1 MTRRPLTVNAFLAIL
16 IPLFVPTRRNIELAK
31 QLWAVG
37 DPMRL
42 RLLRLLPQM
51 ADCERGN
58 NVSALA
64 KRLGLSQPTI
74 SHHLRVL
81 RQAGLV
87 TYRKMCR
94 DVYYWVDP
102 VASKKMLEVL
112 GEIFAEPPP
121 ARTRRMARRAK

>member
-1 MTRRPLTVNAFLAIL
+1 
-16 IPLFVPTRRNIELAK
+16 VPTRRNIELAK

-94 DVYYWVDP
+94 DVYYWIDP
-102 VASKKMLEVL
+102 VAAKKMLKVLDEV
-112 GEIFAEPPP
+112 FAEPPP
-121 ARTRRMARRAK
+121 KRARRVTRTDRSREM

>member
-1 MTRRPLTVNAFLAIL
+1 M
-16 IPLFVPTRRNIELAK
+16 PTRANSDLAK

-37 DPMRL
+37 DPVRL
-42 RLLRLLPQM
+42 RILQLLPQT

-64 KRLGLSQPTI
+64 QRLGLAQPTI

-94 DVYYWVDP
+94 DVYYWKDP
-102 VASKKMLEVL
+102 AGSAQMLAEL
-112 GEIFAEPPP
+112 QGIFIEAPAP
-121 ARTRRMARRAK
+121 ARRRAKKA